1 MMMLEDE
8 NANIKADYEAK
19 KEEVRT
25 FRMGVKD
32 KFEKERELDEL
43 RKEYE
48 AFKSKQIQYE
58 QEYKQAEEK
67 AIQIRELES
76 ANESL
81 TAQLEVV

>member
-1 MMMLEDE
+1 MMLEDE

-48 AFKSKQIQYE
+48 AFKSRQIQYE
-58 QEYKQAEEK
+58 HEYKQAEEK
-67 AIQIRELES
+67 AIQIRDLES

-81 TAQLEVV
+81 NAQLEVV